1 MRSKEEIAAISNEI
15 ARNVSRRIKLEEMAK
30 TAKRLAKAYQPELL
44 TNAATVSLLNGGYY
58 ANVMSKRN
66 LEAIVDALKI
76 RESFDAYRKRVEE
89 KFAEEKGLEL

>member
-15 ARNVSRRIKLEEMAK
+15 AWNVSRKIKLEEMAK

-44 TNAATVSLLNGGYY
+44 TNMATVGLLNGDDL

-66 LEAIVDALKI
+66 LAAIVAALKT
-76 RESFDAYRKRVEE
+76 RESFDAYRKSVQE

>member
-15 ARNVSRRIKLEEMAK
+15 ARNVSRRIKLEEIAK

-44 TNAATVSLLNGGYY
+44 TNAATVSLLAGGYS
-58 ANVMSKRN
+58 ANVMTKRN
-66 LEAIVDALKI
+66 LEAIVTSLKV
-76 RESFDAYRKRVEE
+76 RESFDAYRKRVQE

>member
-15 ARNVSRRIKLEEMAK
+15 AWNVSRRIKLEEMAK

-66 LEAIVDALKI
+66 LEAIVTTLKM

-89 KFAEEKGLEL
+89 KVAEEKGSEL

>member
-30 TAKRLAKAYQPELL
+30 TAKRLVKAYQPEIL
-44 TNAATVSLLNGGYY
+44 TTAAIVNLVNGGYC
-58 ANVMSKRN
+58 ANVMRKRN
-66 LEAIVDALKI
+66 LEAIATTLKA

-89 KFAEEKGLEL
+89 KFAEEKGHEL

>member
-44 TNAATVSLLNGGYY
+44 TNAVTVSLLNGAYS
-58 ANVMSKRN
+58 ANVMTKRN
-66 LEAIVDALKI
+66 LEAIVTNLKA
-76 RESFDAYRKRVEE
+76 RESFDAYRKRVQE
-89 KFAEEKGLEL
+89 KIAEEKGHEL